1 MGERSLTLL
10 RFVQLGDNN
19 NVCMLMHFAGYTVRE
34 MKRFVVLDKK
44 MGGDTSRG
52 YRGVEN

>member
-1 MGERSLTLL
+1 
-10 RFVQLGDNN
+10 
-19 NVCMLMHFAGYTVRE
+19 MHFAGYTARE